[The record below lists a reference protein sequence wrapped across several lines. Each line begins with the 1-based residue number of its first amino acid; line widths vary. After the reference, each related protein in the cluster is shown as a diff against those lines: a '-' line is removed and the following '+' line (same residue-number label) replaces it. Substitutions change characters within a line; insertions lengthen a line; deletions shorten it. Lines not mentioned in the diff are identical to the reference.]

1 MTFNTEEEK
10 TSLKNSLRNTENLQ
24 ETLEC
29 LEHVLHHR
37 TPFALYVA
45 TADRSDCTWIFD
57 PETVIQMVGG
67 EKKYAAVFDSM
78 FLTEEERE
86 IGIVFFILRK
96 VGPIASVRI
105 DIELI
110 DEIINELFEE
120 I

>member
-1 MTFNTEEEK
+1 MIFNTEEEK
-10 TSLKNSLRNTENLQ
+10 TSLKNSLRNTENIQ

-57 PETVIQMVGG
+57 PETVIQMAGG
-67 EKKYAAVFDSM
+67 EKKYSEIFNSL
-78 FLTEEERE
+78 FKTEEDRE
-86 IGIVFFILRK
+86 VGIVFFVLRK

-110 DEIINELFEE
+110 DEIINELYEE

>member
-10 TSLKNSLRNTENLQ
+10 SSLKNSLRNTENIH

-57 PETVIQMVGG
+57 PETVMQMVGG
-67 EKKYAAVFDSM
+67 EKKYYSVFDTL
-78 FLTEEERE
+78 FPTEEEKE
-86 IGIVFFILRK
+86 IGIIFFVLRK
-96 VGPIASVRI
+96 VGPIISTKI

-110 DEIINELFEE
+110 DEIINELYEE